1 MHNSNIVDHI
11 AAFTSQRD
19 TEMIE
24 FSLLKSI
31 KLMLN
36 SNKSSIIAMNKKGN
50 ITSEMVHEGQDY
62 VVRDCRFMVADYLLN
77 AYRLMNASGL
87 EEYTLRIESDIYL
100 LMVIQND
107 NFVEKF
113 LVIERAIQITKAE
126 SYVLSGILSIYN
138 NFIDL
143 LKESQIDELTGLAN
157 RKTFDTSIRK
167 IINNLP
173 LADSIENERRQ
184 GRQDSENE
192 LLSNWLAIIDI
203 DHFKSV
209 NDNFGHLYGD
219 EILIQL
225 AQIIRTSFREED
237 LKFRFG
243 GEEFIILLKAADLE
257 DCKQTLER
265 FREDV
270 ASYDFPQVGQV
281 TVSVGAVEFS
291 KDQFHV
297 TLIDYADQALYH
309 SKNSGRNQVS
319 FFEKMLAAGLTKVNE
334 IESGGLD
341 LF

>member
-1 MHNSNIVDHI
+1 MHHSNIVDHI

-36 SNKSSIIAMNKKGN
+36 SNKSSIISMNKKGD
-50 ITSEMVHEGQDY
+50 ITSEMVHEGEDY
-62 VVRDCRFMVADYLLN
+62 VVRDCQFMVADYLLK
-77 AYRLMNASGL
+77 AYKLINASGL
-87 EEYTLRIESDIYL
+87 QEYTLRIESNIYL
-100 LMVIQND
+100 LKVIQND

-113 LVIERAIQITKAE
+113 LVIERAIQISKAE

-157 RKTFDTSIRK
+157 RKTFDTSISK
-167 IINNLP
+167 IFNNLP
-173 LADSIENERRQ
+173 VADRIENERRQ
-184 GRQDSENE
+184 EGEDSETKP
-192 LLSNWLAIIDI
+192 LTHWLAIVDI
-203 DHFKSV
+203 DNFKSV

-225 AQIIRTSFREED
+225 AQIIRTSFRAED

-243 GEEFIILLKAADLE
+243 GEEFIILLKAAGLE
-257 DCKQTLER
+257 NCKQTLER

-270 ASYDFPQVGQV
+270 ASFDFPQVGQV
-281 TVSVGAVEFS
+281 TVSAGAVEFS
-291 KDQFHV
+291 KEEFHV

-309 SKNSGRNQVS
+309 SKKSGRNQVS
-319 FFEKMLAAGLTKVNE
+319 FFEEMVAAGLAKVNE
-334 IESGGLD
+334 IESGDLD